1 MASDLTSDD
10 LAAIAS
16 AEAGEAVP
24 ADVDPVDLDAP
35 SRWTDAPTV
44 RVWPLTPE
52 DSVLHAAALAVYLAE
67 RTIVAEAEEP

>member
-1 MASDLTSDD
+1 MSTDLTPKD

-16 AEAGEAVP
+16 AEAGEAV
-24 ADVDPVDLDAP
+24 DPDAP

-52 DSVLHAAALAVYLAE
+52 ESVLHAAALAVYLAE
-67 RTIVAEAEEP
+67 RTIVAEAGEP